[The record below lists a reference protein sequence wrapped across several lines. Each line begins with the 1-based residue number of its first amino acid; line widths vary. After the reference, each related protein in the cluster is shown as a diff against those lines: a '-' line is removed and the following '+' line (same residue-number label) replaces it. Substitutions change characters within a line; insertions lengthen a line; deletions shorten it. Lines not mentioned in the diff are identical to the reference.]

1 MSGREVVH
9 GLTIIGEHGNRI
21 IGSPLVISQHQRE
34 TERRMFEK
42 AKEADDSIIL
52 FEDSLVLYKIVGD
65 LCILLYAPINENE
78 IALSNALDAF
88 YTAVIKTVSG
98 PLTQKSLDK
107 HYDEIFMLIDSFIYK
122 STIIT
127 DSSTDLISTLQRR
140 TFEGLDAIPM
150 PSKLSSA
157 FKKAQKS
164 FASSWFKK

>member
-1 MSGREVVH
+1 MCESEVVH
-9 GLTIIGEHGNRI
+9 GLAIIGENGNRL
-21 IGSPLVISQHQRE
+21 IGSPLVISQTIRE
-34 TERRMFEK
+34 KEKRMFEK
-42 AKEADDSIIL
+42 AKETNESIIL
-52 FEDSLVLYKIVGD
+52 FEDNLVLYKIVGD

-78 IALSNALDAF
+78 IALSDALDAF
-88 YTAVIKTVSG
+88 YTAVIKTLGG

-107 HYDEIFMLIDSFIYK
+107 HYDEMFLLVDSFIYK
-122 STIIT
+122 TVIVT
-127 DSSTDLISTLQRR
+127 DSSTDLINSLPKR